1 MLNKSP
7 RKKEKKRKKKEKM
20 ASTATSKRFREIKP
34 SSEVVYDDV
43 LKRFRSVKD
52 ERAAFSLEKIISGGQ
67 TGADRAALRAA
78 KVLGF
83 ATGGMA
89 PPNYRTSAGYDRALA
104 TEYGL
109 SQFVGKSVSAA
120 AGYVA
125 RSRHNVD
132 AADATLAFR
141 VRSSVGTD
149 KTIGYCQTGEWVMCK
164 EVPALYRPVLIISDA
179 VRLVQPPLPPP
190 PQKTGA
196 FVRPQP
202 LRVGD
207 IAKAF
212 SPPQPLE
219 AGETSR
225 VGDIAKAFS
234 PSQPLE
240 AGETLRV
247 GDIAKFFV
255 RPQPLRVGETLRIE
269 EISKSLL
276 AFPPQPL
283 KTGETSESLQ
293 LQGKEE
299 EEESSILKADEAHS
313 LSWVLDAHN
322 LRAFIIDN
330 NVRTLNVCGHR
341 QELFDPTWEQRVTE
355 FLIYALSP
363 CVAPP
368 PPAED
373 KTPVQTFFPLQK
385 L

>member
-1 MLNKSP
+1 
-7 RKKEKKRKKKEKM
+7 M
-20 ASTATSKRFREIKP
+20 ASTVTSKRFREIKP

-52 ERAAFSLEKIISGGQ
+52 ERAAFPLEKIISGGQ

-78 KVLGF
+78 KALGF

-120 AGYVA
+120 AGYIA

-149 KTIGYCQTGEWVMCK
+149 KTIGYCQTGEWAVCK
-164 EVPALYRPVLIISDA
+164 EVPALYKPVLVISDA
-179 VRLVQPPLPPP
+179 VRLVHPPPPLPPP
-190 PQKTGA
+190 QP
-196 FVRPQP
+196 VR
-202 LRVGD
+202 D
-207 IAKAF
+207 IAKSFPAF
-212 SPPQPLE
+212 QPLMPFQPQEVPPSHPFE
-219 AGETSR
+219 AGE
-225 VGDIAKAFS
+225 K
-234 PSQPLE
+234 
-240 AGETLRV
+240 
-247 GDIAKFFV
+247 
-255 RPQPLRVGETLRIE
+255 
-269 EISKSLL
+269 
-276 AFPPQPL
+276 
-283 KTGETSESLQ
+283 
-293 LQGKEE
+293 KEE
-299 EEESSILKADEAHS
+299 EEESSIFDAAEGHS

-330 NVRTLNVCGHR
+330 KVRTLNVCGHR

-355 FLIYALSP
+355 FLIYALAP

-368 PPAED
+368 PPVVED
-373 KTPVQTFFPLQK
+373 KTPVQTFFPLQH